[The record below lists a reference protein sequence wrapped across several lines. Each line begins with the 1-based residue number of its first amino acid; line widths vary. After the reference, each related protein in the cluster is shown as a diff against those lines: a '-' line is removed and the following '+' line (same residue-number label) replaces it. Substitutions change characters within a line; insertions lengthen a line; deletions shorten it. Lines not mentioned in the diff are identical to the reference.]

1 MYYKIAHG
9 AIKQRQNTFQTMD
22 SQLYTQIFR
31 TLQKIII
38 LLAAVLALTGCI
50 SDGITTS
57 PSDAPTFSSDTLDL
71 GTLWADEASPTAITT
86 LKNHADKSVIL
97 EKVSVT
103 DCKGGT
109 LSINVDGRSGTEF
122 SGVEIRG
129 GDSIYILAE
138 ATPTGA
144 FSANIEVIANGV
156 TLTLP
161 VKAST
166 LIPTVWRDHTI
177 TADIEL
183 PEDAVVRVFGNLTI
197 AAGVKLTAN
206 PGATIYFH
214 DAASM
219 SVDGSI
225 DFRGEPDREV
235 TLRGDRLSDV
245 IKGVPFDV
253 MSSQW
258 HGVTIGEMSADN
270 TLSHI
275 SIQNTSDGI
284 NMLSGSALNLDNCR
298 VTNSAATLISANS
311 STLTATGTEFTNA
324 AGSLISLTDSK
335 ATIDRCTL
343 SNHYLFALP
352 TGAALSIDENSSAKV
367 TESIIHGD
375 GSEAEI
381 ADEALPN
388 VRFEKCLFGT
398 TGTDDQQFTSCLW
411 GKDPMFMLDLENY
424 LMDFRLDPA
433 SPARDQAT
441 ATRTDRYGIAGRALG
456 AYN

>member
-1 MYYKIAHG
+1 M
-9 AIKQRQNTFQTMD
+9 
-22 SQLYTQIFR
+22 
-31 TLQKIII
+31 QKIII
-38 LLAAVLALTGCI
+38 LLAAVLALTSCI

-86 LKNHADKSVIL
+86 LHNHADKSVIL

-103 DCKGGT
+103 GCKGGT

-138 ATPTGA
+138 ATPTGE
-144 FSANIEVIANGV
+144 FSAKIEVVANGV
-156 TLTLP
+156 TRTLP
-161 VKAST
+161 VIAST

-177 TADIEL
+177 TADVEL
-183 PEDAVVRVFGNLTI
+183 PEDAVVRVFGNLTVASGAQL
-197 AAGVKLTAN
+197 AARR
-206 PGATIYFH
+206 GATIYFH
-214 DAASM
+214 DGALM
-219 SVDGSI
+219 TVDGSI
-225 DFRGEPDREV
+225 DFQGEPGREV

-258 HGVTIGEMSADN
+258 HGMTIGEMSADN
-270 TLSHI
+270 KLSHT
-275 SIQNTSDGI
+275 SIQNTAEGI
-284 NMLSGSALNLDNCR
+284 EMLSGSALSLYNCR
-298 VTNSAATLISANS
+298 VTNSAATLVSVNSA
-311 STLTATGTEFTNA
+311 TLDATGTEFTNA
-324 AGSLISLTDSK
+324 AKSLISLTDSK

-343 SNHYLFALP
+343 SNHYLFAMP
-352 TGAALSIDENSSAKV
+352 TGAALSIDESSSADV

-381 ADEALPN
+381 ADAAKTK
-388 VRFEKCLFGT
+388 VRFDRCLFGAS
-398 TGTDDQQFTSCLW
+398 GTDDQQFTSCLW

-424 LMDFRLDPA
+424 VMDFRLDPA

-441 ATRTDRYGIAGRALG
+441 ATRTDRHGVAGRALG